1 MYVTWCDVH
10 VISVCVVV
18 TIRCGLLLCFVYS
31 AGYSDM
37 ERKRERKEGKEKD
50 DKKIHIQHV
59 NAAVHVPM
67 HAILEK

>member
-1 MYVTWCDVH
+1 M
-10 VISVCVVV
+10 
-18 TIRCGLLLCFVYS
+18 LCMLS
-31 AGYSDM
+31 GYSDM